1 MSGRDFRA
9 LAVVAWL
16 VGGLFLVVPA
26 FAQQRARHRDG
37 RSECE
42 QPREQPCPEEAHR
55 DRSLQIEHR
64 FGFPDPNRPWGRP
77 RYLDP
82 YRHRPRGYARR
93 FGRLRA
99 YYHDNY
105 TYRFGVPYYG
115 DPYGYDLER
124 AYRQG
129 LADGRNFERFEVQ
142 AERGLATYQQAMA
155 TGHAAFAAGDYGLA
169 VRQFLLAVT
178 TNQGDPTS
186 RLCAAHA
193 HVALGDYQPAA
204 RLLKRAI
211 ELQPKLIYLPMDI
224 RNAYGN
230 RTDFLKHIEALR
242 DAVDSDADNGDLW
255 FVLGYCYFFSNNM
268 TKAAESLA
276 SAAGLRTD
284 DKIVV
289 RLADL
294 ARVSAQRSEKA
305 PTERKSLRR
314 RHDL

>member
-1 MSGRDFRA
+1 M
-9 LAVVAWL
+9 
-16 VGGLFLVVPA
+16 
-26 FAQQRARHRDG
+26 
-37 RSECE
+37 
-42 QPREQPCPEEAHR
+42 
-55 DRSLQIEHR
+55 DRSRQIERR

-99 YYHDNY
+99 YYHDDY
-105 TYRFGVPYYG
+105 TYRFGVPYHG

-129 LADGRNFERFEVQ
+129 VADGRNFERFEIQ

-155 TGHAAFAAGDYGLA
+155 TGHAAFAAAEYGLA
-169 VRQFLLAVT
+169 VRQFLLAAAA
-178 TNQGDPTS
+178 NQGDPTS

-193 HVALGDYQPAA
+193 HVALGDYEPAA
-204 RLLKRAI
+204 RLLRRAI

-224 RNAYGN
+224 RNAYGD
-230 RTDFLKHIEALR
+230 RADFPRHLENLR
-242 DAVDSDADNGDLW
+242 DAVNFDTDNGDLW

-268 TKAAESLA
+268 TRAGEALENAAR
-276 SAAGLRTD
+276 LRPD
-284 DKIVV
+284 DKIVA

-294 ARVSAQRSEKA
+294 AQTSAPPSKRA
-305 PTERKSLRR
+305 PTRVKPLRGG
-314 RHDL
+314 HDL